1 VAGRAVQGLRCEAD
15 LMAQELEGV
24 RDLFRGHLESGI
36 QNGRNSTN
44 VFLGLQMAQAGR
56 IVRE

>member
-1 VAGRAVQGLRCEAD
+1 
-15 LMAQELEGV
+15 MAQELEGV